1 MAAAHTVAVQCTTVK
16 INNKSAGPHT
26 TAFTT
31 YFMEVVVTIIDF
43 LMVIGLNRAYSQ
55 GELRVHVSKAND
67 EPIKKVINDNG
78 S

>member
-1 MAAAHTVAVQCTTVK
+1 
-16 INNKSAGPHT
+16 
-26 TAFTT
+26 
-31 YFMEVVVTIIDF
+31 MEVVVTIIDF

-78 S
+78 SWIEYNIYLAVDNKYC